1 MTLDALTGHTPRPA
15 ILRWVFR
22 SGDMILTC
30 RLDRQTSGGY
40 AVVIIPKG
48 NAPASAGRVAVY
60 PSAIEAVRQHAAVAT
75 ALRDLG
81 WTLVERTTASHLSGS
96 ISQRAAA

>member
-1 MTLDALTGHTPRPA
+1 MILDALTGHTPRPA

-22 SGDMILTC
+22 NGDMLLTC
-30 RLDRQTSGGY
+30 RVDRQTSGGY

-48 NAPASAGRVAVY
+48 NSPASTGRVSIYPTAV
-60 PSAIEAVRQHAAVAT
+60 EAVRQHAAVAT

-81 WTLVERTTASHLSGS
+81 WTLVERTTASRLSGS

>member
-1 MTLDALTGHTPRPA
+1 MKLDALTSHTPRPA

-22 SGDMILTC
+22 NGDMLLTC
-30 RLDRQTSGGY
+30 RVDRQTSGSY

-48 NAPASAGRVAVY
+48 NAPATAGRVSVY

-81 WTLVERTTASHLSGS
+81 WTLVERTTARRLPGS